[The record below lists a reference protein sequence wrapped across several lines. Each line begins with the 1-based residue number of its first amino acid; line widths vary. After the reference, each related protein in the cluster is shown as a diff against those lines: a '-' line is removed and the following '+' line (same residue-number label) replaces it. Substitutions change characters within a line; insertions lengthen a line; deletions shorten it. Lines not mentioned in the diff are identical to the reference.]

1 MGNGVRFERVPTADA
16 TSNSFMQHVVGNKTD
31 AAVYTVGTTK
41 SLIAYLKGLL
51 NIAISGAYS
60 LQERVAI
67 SATAVMVNGDT
78 LFTVAGGPIEVCG
91 LWSECVTAN
100 DATASTLQYS
110 ITHATLGAATI
121 SGASGSL
128 GSAPVGSVVTCQMT
142 ALNTAALL
150 ATEGATIYS
159 TGPSKILLQPCT
171 ITAVIG
177 TGSTTG
183 TWKHY
188 LRYKPMA
195 VGVTVV

>member
-1 MGNGVRFERVPTADA
+1 MGVVRFERVPDADVA
-16 TSNSFMQHVVGNKTD
+16 ANSFMQHVVGNKTD

-41 SLIAYLKGLL
+41 SIIAYLKGILAAVVQGTAAL
-51 NIAISGAYS
+51 A
-60 LQERVAI
+60 ERVAV

-78 LFTVAGGPIEVCG
+78 IFTVAGGPIEIVG
-91 LWSECVTAN
+91 LWSECITAN
-100 DATASTLQYS
+100 DGTASTLQYS

-128 GSAPVGSVVTCQMT
+128 ASAAIGSHVTLQQT

-159 TGPSKILLQPCT
+159 TGPSRILLQPCA
-171 ITAVIG
+171 ITVVIG

>member
-1 MGNGVRFERVPTADA
+1 MGVVRFERVPGADA
-16 TSNSFMQHVVGNKTD
+16 AANSFMQHVVGNKTD

-41 SLIAYLKGLL
+41 SIIAYLKGILAAVVQGTAAL
-51 NIAISGAYS
+51 A
-60 LQERVAI
+60 ERVAV

-78 LFTVAGGPIEVCG
+78 IFTVAGGPIEIVG
-91 LWSECVTAN
+91 LWSECITAN
-100 DATASTLQYS
+100 DGTASTLQYS

-128 GSAPVGSVVTCQMT
+128 ASAAIGSHVTLQQT

-159 TGPSKILLQPCT
+159 TGPSRILLQPCA
-171 ITAVIG
+171 ITVVIG